1 MSGVTGQRRRALRWA
16 EVEWSQELVDP
27 RQARGKRYEHRG
39 LLGLLVAAFACG
51 LKSLRRVEDLAEDL
65 GGRVRK
71 RLSVPK
77 KVSDSTLWRL
87 LARQSTR
94 GLRQTVAAQVQRQLK
109 QPGLQK
115 VALPLG
121 VMSFDGKSLWTGQ
134 QQQVPGLEAVAND
147 EAGTP
152 LWRLGTLR
160 AVLTSVVAAPCVDLE
175 FIGAKEGESP
185 AFRQLLPRVV
195 QAFGEHFQVVT
206 GDAGLTAKENA
217 ALVRSLGKHYLFGLK
232 GNQPT
237 LHGHAIESLADKRC
251 APRARTEDRAHGQ
264 TVVRELWTHALKPG
278 EVEFAGAR
286 LLLCVRQT
294 HLKDDGS
301 QSLLWRYFVTSLST
315 VELSFAHLLR
325 LVRLHWAIE
334 NRHHWTLDMVLE
346 EDERQPCLHS
356 RSSLEV
362 TAWLRVLAYNL
373 VSAWRAR
380 LPLKDRLPVAWTRAC
395 ELLRDALVHGRA
407 EVPLPTLA

>member
-1 MSGVTGQRRRALRWA
+1 MSRVSGQRRRALRRA
-16 EVEWSQELVDP
+16 VLEWSGEVVDP
-27 RQARGKRYEHRG
+27 RQRRGSRHAHRG

-51 LKSLRRVEDLAEDL
+51 FKSLRRVEDLAVDL
-65 GGRVRK
+65 GARVRK
-71 RLSVPK
+71 QLGLVAA
-77 KVSDSTLWRL
+77 VSDSTLWRL
-87 LARQSTR
+87 LATQTAQ
-94 GLRQTVAAQVQRQLK
+94 GLRQTVAAQVHRLLK
-109 QPGLQK
+109 QPGLEA

-121 VMSFDGKSLWTGQ
+121 VLSIDGKSLWTSVQ
-134 QQQVPGLEAVAND
+134 RQVPGLEAVACD

-152 LWRLGTLR
+152 VWRLGTLR
-160 AVLTSVVAAPCVDLE
+160 AVLTSLVAAPCVDLE

-195 QAFGEHFQVVT
+195 ESFGEHFGVVT
-206 GDAGLTAKENA
+206 GDAGLAAAENA
-217 ALVRSLGKHYLFGLK
+217 ALVRQLGKHYLLGLK

-237 LHGHAIESLADKRC
+237 LHGHAVESIADKRC
-251 APRARTEDRAHGQ
+251 APRARTEDRARGE

-278 EVEFAGAR
+278 EVEFPGAR

-294 HLKDDGS
+294 HLKEDGTS
-301 QSLLWRYFVTSLST
+301 SVEWRYFVTSLST
-315 VELSFAHLLR
+315 VDMGFHHLLR

-346 EDERQPCLHS
+346 EDERQPCLAS
-356 RSSLEV
+356 RTALEV

-373 VSAWRAR
+373 LSGWRAA
-380 LPLKDRLPVAWTRAC
+380 LPLKDRLPVAWARAC
-395 ELLRDALVHGRA
+395 ETLRDALVHGQK

>member
-1 MSGVTGQRRRALRWA
+1 MGAVTGQRRRALRWA
-16 EVEWSQELVDP
+16 QVEWSREVVDP

-39 LLGLLVAAFACG
+39 LLGLLVVAFACG

-65 GGRVRK
+65 GARVRK
-71 RLSVPK
+71 RLGVPK
-77 KVSDSTLWRL
+77 KVSDTTLWRL
-87 LARQSTR
+87 LAQQTAQ
-94 GLRQTVAAQVQRQLK
+94 GLRQTVGAQVRRLLK

-121 VMSFDGKSLWTGQ
+121 VMSFDGKCLWTSQ
-134 QQQVPGLEAVAND
+134 QQQVAGLEAVAND
-147 EAGTP
+147 EEGTP

-175 FIGAKEGESP
+175 FLGAKQGESP
-185 AFRQLLPRVV
+185 AFRHLLPRVV
-195 QAFGEHFQVVT
+195 ENWGEHFQVIT
-206 GDAGLTAKENA
+206 ADAGLTAAENA
-217 ALVRSLGKHYLFGLK
+217 ALVRSVGKHYLLGLK

-237 LHGHAIESLADKRC
+237 LHGHAMEALADKRC
-251 APRARTEDRAHGQ
+251 APRARTEDRAHGE

-278 EVEFAGAR
+278 EVEFAGAQ

-294 HLKDDGS
+294 HLKDDGT
-301 QSLLWRYFVTSLST
+301 QSIEWRYFVTSLST
-315 VELSFAHLLR
+315 VDLSFAHLLR

-334 NRHHWTLDMVLE
+334 NRHHWTLDRVLE
-346 EDERQPCLHS
+346 EDDRQPCLHS

-373 VSAWRAR
+373 LSAWRAR
-380 LPLKDRLPVAWTRAC
+380 LPLKDRLPVAWARAC
-395 ELLRDALVHGRA
+395 ETLRDALVHGRG
-407 EVPLPTLA
+407 EVPLPTPD

>member
-1 MSGVTGQRRRALRWA
+1 MSGVTGQRRRALRAAELEWSA
-16 EVEWSQELVDP
+16 EVEDP
-27 RQARGKRYEHRG
+27 RRARGQRHEHLG
-39 LLGLLVAAFACG
+39 LLGLLVAGLACG
-51 LKSLRRVEDLAEDL
+51 LKSLRRMEDLAQDL
-65 GGRVRK
+65 GARVRK
-71 RLSVPK
+71 HLKLPSQ
-77 KVSDSTLWRL
+77 VSDTTLWRL
-87 LARQSTR
+87 LAAQTAQ
-94 GLRQTVAAQVQRQLK
+94 GLRQTVAAQVRRLLK
-109 QPGLQK
+109 QPGLEK

-121 VMSFDGKSLWTGQ
+121 VMSFDGKSLWTGVQ
-134 QQQVPGLEAVAND
+134 RAVPGLEAVASD
-147 EAGTP
+147 EVGTP

-195 QAFGEHFQVVT
+195 AAFGEHFQVIT
-206 GDAGLTAKENA
+206 GDAGLTAAQNA
-217 ALVRSLGKHYLFGLK
+217 ALVRSLGKHYLLGLK

-237 LHGHAIESLADKRC
+237 LHGHAVEALADKQC
-251 APRARTEDRAHGQ
+251 APRARTEDRARGER
-264 TVVRELWTHALKPG
+264 VLRELWTHALTPG

-294 HLKDDGS
+294 HLKGDGT
-301 QSLLWRYFVTSLST
+301 QSTEWRYFVTSLST
-315 VELSFAHLLR
+315 VDLGFAHLLR

-334 NRHHWTLDMVLE
+334 NRHHWTLDRVME

-373 VSAWRAR
+373 LSAWRAR
-380 LPLKDRLPVAWTRAC
+380 LPLKDRLPVAWARAC
-395 ELLRDALVHGRA
+395 ETLRDALVHGRA
-407 EVPLPTLA
+407 EVPKPTLA

>member
-1 MSGVTGQRRRALRWA
+1 MGAVTGQRRRAVRWA
-16 EVEWSQELVDP
+16 EVEWSREVVDP
-27 RQARGKRYEHRG
+27 RQQRGKRYEHRG
-39 LLGLLVAAFACG
+39 LLGVLVAAFACG
-51 LKSLRRVEDLAEDL
+51 LKSLRRVEDLAKDL
-65 GGRVRK
+65 GARVRK
-71 RLSVPK
+71 RLAIPAQ
-77 KVSDSTLWRL
+77 VSDTTLWRL
-87 LARQSTR
+87 LSRQTAA
-94 GLRQTVAAQVQRQLK
+94 GLRQTVAAQARRLLQ

-115 VALPLG
+115 VALPVG
-121 VMSFDGKSLWTGQ
+121 VLSIDGKSLWTS

-160 AVLTSVVAAPCVDLE
+160 AVLTSVVCAPCLDLE

-195 QAFGEHFQVVT
+195 EAFGEHFQVIT
-206 GDAGLTAKENA
+206 GDAGLTAAENA
-217 ALVRSLGKHYLFGLK
+217 ALVRSLGKHYLLGLK

-237 LHGHAIESLADKRC
+237 LHGHAVESLADKRC
-251 APRARTEDRAHGQ
+251 APRARTEDRAHGE
-264 TVVRELWTHALKPG
+264 TVVRELWTHALKSG
-278 EVEFAGAR
+278 EVEFAAAR

-294 HLKDDGS
+294 HLKKDGT
-301 QSLLWRYFVTSLST
+301 QSLEWRYFVTSLST
-315 VELSFAHLLR
+315 GELSFAHLLR
-325 LVRLHWAIE
+325 LVRQHWAIE

-346 EDERQPCLHS
+346 EDDRQPCLHS

-373 VSAWRAR
+373 LSAWRAR
-380 LPLKDRLPVAWTRAC
+380 LPLKDRLPVAWARAC
-395 ELLRDALVHGRA
+395 ETLRDALVHGRE

>member
-1 MSGVTGQRRRALRWA
+1 
-16 EVEWSQELVDP
+16 
-27 RQARGKRYEHRG
+27 
-39 LLGLLVAAFACG
+39 
-51 LKSLRRVEDLAEDL
+51 
-65 GGRVRK
+65 
-71 RLSVPK
+71 
-77 KVSDSTLWRL
+77 VSDTTLWRL
-87 LARQSTR
+87 LARQSTA
-94 GLRQTVAAQVQRQLK
+94 GLRQTVAAQVRRLLK
-109 QPGLQK
+109 SPGVEK

-121 VMSFDGKSLWTGQ
+121 VLSVDGKSLWTSQ
-134 QQQVPGLEAVAND
+134 QRQVAGLEAVAND

-160 AVLTSVVAAPCVDLE
+160 AVLTSVVAAPCLDLE

-185 AFRQLLPRVV
+185 AFRQLVPRVV
-195 QAFGEHFQVVT
+195 ENWGEHFQVIT
-206 GDAGLTAKENA
+206 ADAGLTAAENA
-217 ALVRSLGKHYLFGLK
+217 ALVRSLGKHYLLGLK

-251 APRARTEDRAHGQ
+251 AARARTNDRARGEM
-264 TVVRELWTHALKPG
+264 VVRELWTHALKPG

-294 HLKDDGS
+294 HLKQDGT
-301 QSLLWRYFVTSLST
+301 QSVEWRYFVTSLST
-315 VELSFAHLLR
+315 VDLSFAHLLR

-334 NRHHWTLDMVLE
+334 NRHHWTLDRVLE

-356 RSSLEV
+356 RSSLKV

-380 LPLKDRLPVAWTRAC
+380 LPLKDQLPVAWARAASCCATRLSTVERRCPSPHSPDGLAEPSAFLPHLGLTARPPGRTAQHC
-395 ELLRDALVHGRA
+395 LHAPALIRRCSRDRRR
-407 EVPLPTLA
+407 PTLDQAWPIGGT